1 MVRARLPAVPSL
13 SAIRGSEESL
23 HVPVNFLVL
32 QASLRFLNRPGSLTT
47 SPRAACTRSRLFQ
60 EFIFH
65 VIKHLDL
72 GPAFA
77 ARTDPYPGID
87 SYCYQHLFA
96 VRGGKEP
103 SPFET
108 SRLAYVTG
116 SITRCYRETS
126 VRQNLEAMEEICQ
139 GENPI
144 T

>member
-1 MVRARLPAVPSL
+1 MKAGGPLP
-13 SAIRGSEESL
+13 E
-23 HVPVNFLVL
+23 
-32 QASLRFLNRPGSLTT
+32 ASLRFLNRRDSLTT
-47 SPRAACTRSRLFQ
+47 RKGGAATRSHVFQ

-65 VIKHLDL
+65 VIKRLVP

-87 SYCYQHLFA
+87 SHCYQHLFA
-96 VRGGKEP
+96 ARGVKEP

-108 SRLAYVTG
+108 SRLACVTR

-126 VRQNLEAMEEICQ
+126 VRQNLKAMEEICQ

>member
-1 MVRARLPAVPSL
+1 M
-13 SAIRGSEESL
+13 
-23 HVPVNFLVL
+23 L
-32 QASLRFLNRPGSLTT
+32 QAPLRFLNRPGSLTT
-47 SPRAACTRSRLFQ
+47 RCRGASTRSHLFQ
-60 EFIFH
+60 EFILH
-65 VIKHLDL
+65 VIKHLDI

-77 ARTDPYPGID
+77 ARTDPYPGSD

-96 VRGGKEP
+96 VRAGKEP

-126 VRQNLEAMEEICQ
+126 VRQNLKAMEEICQ